1 MGYKSN
7 IVNFQ
12 QHVFVVNPEATVD
25 EINRRLDGEG
35 FDYSERI
42 SDFFDLQIARGFL
55 TLAPTDEEASAS
67 ELGEAMAA
75 LIRIA
80 AQLQSKS
87 QPALGRGLR
96 LSYMLWGEQ
105 PGDIAF
111 FYSDGANLY
120 RQTDI
125 RFTGPSQLI

>member
-1 MGYKSN
+1 MSGYKAN
-7 IVNFQ
+7 VVHFQ
-12 QHVFVVNPEATVD
+12 QHVFAVNPGVTVED
-25 EINRRLDGEG
+25 INLALDQEG
-35 FDYSERI
+35 FEYSERI
-42 SDFFDLQIARGFL
+42 SDFFDLQITGRFL
-55 TLAPTDEEASAS
+55 KMTSTDEEGSAS
-67 ELGEAMAA
+67 ELAEAMAA
-75 LIRIA
+75 LIRIVA
-80 AQLQSKS
+80 PLQSR
-87 QPALGRGLR
+87 PALGPGLR